1 MSMLP
6 FAIKTNMVNALKSA
20 DVPLKA
26 HTDFMQL
33 LLEEH
38 ESAKARPQLKELWE
52 KWIETH
58 YDEEPTPAAAQ
69 NQAPRSS
76 IGKVA
81 TPPGTPKTTIG
92 PPAGVWRPH
101 RFETNVVVQKQC
113 EPC

>member
-6 FAIKTNMVNALKSA
+6 FAIKTDMVNALKSA

-38 ESAKARPQLKELWE
+38 ESAKARPQLKELWG
-52 KWIETH
+52 KWVQRH

-81 TPPGTPKTTIG
+81 TPQGSPK
-92 PPAGVWRPH
+92 
-101 RFETNVVVQKQC
+101 
-113 EPC
+113 